1 MQKDLTEGPILSRL
15 LLFSLPMTA
24 ANILQQCYN
33 LADTMIVGRFIGED
47 ALASVGSA
55 YTLMVFITSILLG
68 LSLGS
73 SALVANYFG
82 AGKREK
88 MHTTIASSFI
98 LIFLLSLIITIISLL
113 SIDWIIKALNTPYEL
128 EEMLKEYLACANPAA
143 KLIMGVSLQNQGLNG
158 KISAILICT
167 FSEAK
172 KQTEER
178 ITSHRSLYKNG
189 VLPGVLGEDEE
200 KIKQPP
206 MGQNPAPPELP
217 NLFEEGVKE
226 VRKTLTKRRTSKSV
240 QDPNQGILD
249 LQGERFLKDGSGVL
263 PGERFRDCSRTF
275 FYKKGRSICLDVP
288 TYQRV
293 GYKIKNIGAER

>member
-98 LIFLLSLIITIISLL
+98 LIFFLSLIITIISLL

-128 EEMLKEYLACANPAA
+128 EEMLKEYL
-143 KLIMGVSLQNQGLNG
+143 
-158 KISAILICT
+158 
-167 FSEAK
+167 FW
-172 KQTEER
+172 
-178 ITSHRSLYKNG
+178 
-189 VLPGVLGEDEE
+189 
-200 KIKQPP
+200 
-206 MGQNPAPPELP
+206 
-217 NLFEEGVKE
+217 
-226 VRKTLTKRRTSKSV
+226 
-240 QDPNQGILD
+240 
-249 LQGERFLKDGSGVL
+249 KD
-263 PGERFRDCSRTF
+263 
-275 FYKKGRSICLDVP
+275 
-288 TYQRV
+288 
-293 GYKIKNIGAER
+293 